1 MVELN
6 LLICLGVVN
15 RTPSVSADDNDAPHK
30 NGTLGSMVF
39 DYMIS
44 GFCCFCHTVVPGK
57 FLGVRPSV
65 KLDAVP
71 YITKQYEIIKYPYL
85 EAEINF
91 ICCLFVKTSSWFMC
105 ERL

>member
-15 RTPSVSADDNDAPHK
+15 CTPSVSADNNDAPHK

-39 DYMIS
+39 DYMLS
-44 GFCCFCHTVVPGK
+44 GFCCFCPTVVPGK

-65 KLDAVP
+65 KLNTVP
-71 YITKQYEIIKYPYL
+71 YMAKQFEIIKSPYL
-85 EAEINF
+85 
-91 ICCLFVKTSSWFMC
+91 
-105 ERL
+105 